1 MLAFFIHKDLTMTTS
16 ESTADAIKAS
26 GRKLIN
32 RKQLL
37 EMVPLS
43 DRTILDMEKRGEFPR
58 RFAITARLVAWDL
71 HEVERWI
78 EERRQ
83 AAIQQA
89 APFHKSAEPSHQPA

>member
-1 MLAFFIHKDLTMTTS
+1 MTTS
-16 ESTADAIKAS
+16 ETTADAAIKAP
-26 GRKLIN
+26 GTKLIN

-58 RFAITARLVAWDL
+58 RFSITTRLVAWDL

-78 EERRQ
+78 EERRA

-89 APFHKSAEPSHQPA
+89 APFYRNAEPSHQPA

>member
-1 MLAFFIHKDLTMTTS
+1 MTTS
-16 ESTADAIKAS
+16 ETTADAAIKAS
-26 GRKLIN
+26 GTKLIN

-58 RFAITARLVAWDL
+58 RFSITTRLVAWDL

-78 EERRQ
+78 EERRA

-89 APFHKSAEPSHQPA
+89 APFYRNAEPSHQPA

>member
-1 MLAFFIHKDLTMTTS
+1 MTTR
-16 ESTADAIKAS
+16 ESVADAPRAHGKKI
-26 GRKLIN
+26 IN

-58 RFAITARLVAWDL
+58 RFSITARLVAWDL
-71 HEVERWI
+71 DEVEAWI
-78 EERRQ
+78 ESRRA